1 MLRGAPAAASRA
13 SPLGGVV
20 PSVRQAGARRQAV
33 VTQVRESAH
42 WLQELQRRLPPLPP
56 PLPSYYCNYYYC
68 VTPVCVLRENHRAR
82 RSCDRGRREE
92 VGEMPLMKRGETATA
107 AACCGCLTH
116 LSLSR
121 TIHDSQAQQ
130 QQQQQ
135 EAAQQTELPLAGPE
149 PRRFTVA
156 EGQLKNIASAAFP
169 ALMRLGSGAFVSGY
183 KCVCGRVGG
192 GGGRRRRADCGARV
206 VCWHE
211 GPCICCSP

>member
-1 MLRGAPAAASRA
+1 
-13 SPLGGVV
+13 
-20 PSVRQAGARRQAV
+20 
-33 VTQVRESAH
+33 
-42 WLQELQRRLPPLPP
+42 
-56 PLPSYYCNYYYC
+56 
-68 VTPVCVLRENHRAR
+68 
-82 RSCDRGRREE
+82 
-92 VGEMPLMKRGETATA
+92 MPLMKRGETATA